1 MISKVIQQNLSRIQ
15 IHPPKYRNRYLCHAI
30 RSCSNSGDS
39 KNVDRKS
46 KLRSLLDTS
55 ATFVE
60 TRPRNEEDR
69 WSTLPYVEGTTL
81 SKQNRHDL
89 DIERPK
95 IDPEDT
101 SIILFP
107 GHGSQFVG
115 MAKSLEN
122 VPVARDLFDFA
133 SEIMG

>member
-1 MISKVIQQNLSRIQ
+1 MISKIIQKQFIRIQ
-15 IHPPKYRNRYLCHAI
+15 ACHLNCGNRYFCDIIRNR
-30 RSCSNSGDS
+30 SNIEHSTDFNS
-39 KNVDRKS
+39 ESTLK
-46 KLRSLLDTS
+46 SLLDTS
-55 ATFVE
+55 TTFVE

-69 WSTLPYVEGTTL
+69 WTTLPYVEGTTL
-81 SKQNRHDL
+81 SKRNRQEL

-95 IDPEDT
+95 IDPRDT

-107 GHGSQFVG
+107 GQGSQFIG